1 MDTVHAIWDF
11 YDGPRTGVA
20 SFHGQPHYFSCQW
33 DDAADDYSNTYSLS
47 PIDADT
53 FVLVLQQWAIWQEWE
68 VAFHAGQVSSESH
81 PGLGGRDL
89 RYDQLQVLLQTRID
103 ALPASSSLAQ
113 AQFYPAPADR
123 LPIGVMRTLLVQW
136 SDAT

>member
-20 SFHGQPHYFSCQW
+20 DFHGQPHYFSCQW
-33 DDAADDYSNTYSLS
+33 DDAEDDYSNTYSLS

-53 FVLVLQQWAIWQEWE
+53 FALVLQKRAIWQEWE

-89 RYDQLQVLLQTRID
+89 RYDQLQVLLQARIG
-103 ALPASSSLAQ
+103 ALPAPSFLVQ
-113 AQFYPAPADR
+113 AQFYSASADR
-123 LPIGVMRTLLVQW
+123 LPIGVMRALLVQW
-136 SDAT
+136 SDAA

>member
-20 SFHGQPHYFSCQW
+20 SFRGQPHYFSCQW
-33 DDAADDYSNTYSLS
+33 DEAADDYSNTYSLS

-53 FVLVLQQWAIWQEWE
+53 FALVLQQWTIWQKWE
-68 VAFHAGQVSSESH
+68 VAFHTGQVSSESH

-89 RYDQLQVLLQTRID
+89 RYDQLQALLQARID
-103 ALPASSSLAQ
+103 ALPASSSSVQ
-113 AQFYPAPADR
+113 AQFYPAPTDK

-136 SDAT
+136 SDAA